1 LKAGAGANQHRL
13 FVWLNPRTATALDG
27 RHELRVVVAQAGAES
42 DVRDEKF
49 GAKY

>member
-1 LKAGAGANQHRL
+1 M
-13 FVWLNPRTATALDG
+13 NPRTATAVDG
-27 RHELRVVVAQAGAES
+27 GHDLLVVVTQAGAES